1 MYSTLNEGKSVV
13 AERFIRIL
21 KNNIYKYMT
30 SMSKDV
36 YIDKLDIINK
46 YNNTNHS
53 IIKMKPVDVTS
64 ITMIK
69 ILNLKLLMLLKYENI
84 KTFLQKTMLQIDKK
98 FLRLKK
104 LKTLYCGHFLLVI
117 LTEKKL
123 LERFPK

>member
-1 MYSTLNEGKSVV
+1 MLSTLNEGKSVV

-69 ILNLKLLMLLKYENI
+69 ILNLKLLMLLKYQNI

>member
-69 ILNLKLLMLLKYENI
+69 ILNLKLLMLLKYQNI

>member
-1 MYSTLNEGKSVV
+1 MLSALNEGKSVV

>member
-1 MYSTLNEGKSVV
+1 MLSTLNEGKSVV

-69 ILNLKLLMLLKYENI
+69 ILNLKLLMLLKYQNI
-84 KTFLQKTMLQIDKK
+84 KIFLQKTMLQIDKK

>member
-1 MYSTLNEGKSVV
+1 MLSTLNEGKSVV